1 MPEKNKGELIVPEKD
16 KNELIVVKNM
26 QPMISTNPDFQRIV
40 ASIKQ
45 SIDRAEPL
53 LKVPLNQLDE
63 DQLTQSMAELK
74 QVQTQAKLLATARAR
89 VKKRLD
95 QNTANILKQ
104 LDDILIPAGYDRLME
119 INAKI
124 KQRKNDQ
131 LNARKDKRWKKLRQ
145 HWFSLMKN
153 VYTNVDPTR
162 DLSTMMPNITFN
174 EFQQQHLKLVSGAK
188 TRDIREKDLKVV
200 SDYLNH
206 INNDFMAILA
216 LNSPFQNKLI
226 DYYQSTRDLPTVL
239 KYNQQLKEQAAEAA
253 RQQKEHDEQLKKQLA
268 MQQQAQRDQDAQK
281 VAKANQAI
289 NDLEQKQ
296 VQESLQKRQA
306 LQQQRD
312 AALGVKQDA
321 ENKQDATKLQNPNL
335 AKLSAIWEELQK
347 AVKAGVSEEHAKIV
361 VKHIRQIVEQ

>member
-1 MPEKNKGELIVPEKD
+1 MPEKD
-16 KNELIVVKNM
+16 KNELIVVKNL
-26 QPMISTNPDFQRIV
+26 QPVISTYPDFQKILD
-40 ASIKQ
+40 SIKQ
-45 SIDRAEPL
+45 SIDHAEPL
-53 LKVPLNQLDE
+53 LKVPLDQLDE
-63 DQLTQSMAELK
+63 DQLAQSMAELK
-74 QVQTQAKLLATARAR
+74 KVQTQAKLIATARAR

-104 LDDILIPAGYDRLME
+104 LDDVLISAGYDRLIE
-119 INAKI
+119 INTKI

-131 LNARKDKRWKKLRQ
+131 INNRKDKRWKKLRQ
-145 HWFSLMKN
+145 HWFELMKN

-162 DLSTMMPNITFN
+162 DLSTMLPNITFN

-216 LNSPFQNKLI
+216 LNSPFQNKLL

-239 KYNQQLKEQAAEAA
+239 KYNQQLKDQAAEAA
-253 RQQKEHDEQLKKQLA
+253 RQQQEHDEQLKR
-268 MQQQAQRDQDAQK
+268 QAQRDRDVQQ

-289 NDLEQKQ
+289 QALEQKR
-296 VQESLQKRQA
+296 VQASLQQRQA

-312 AALGVKQDA
+312 AALSVKQEA
-321 ENKQDATKLQNPNL
+321 ENKQDITTLQNPNL

-347 AVKAGVSEEHAKIV
+347 AAKAGVSEEHAKIV
-361 VKHIRQIVEQ
+361 VKHIRQIIEQ